1 MNFFSKAQTSWV
13 HLHFRHQFHDT
24 NRFFWKILKMKLHHL
39 PFAICVLLLI
49 QTGCCYSFKGIS
61 IDPDVKTF
69 FVQNFESETSN
80 APPTLSLDFTERLK
94 DKIRL
99 ESRLSLKNTDAD
111 VEFSGK
117 VIDFRVVP
125 VAPKPGEVVEL
136 NRLEVGVSIFFIHNK
151 NDKKSWKSA
160 RTFRHFAEFNN
171 TVDLLTVQ
179 DQLLRDV
186 IFPQILEDIFNAAF
200 NDW

>member
-1 MNFFSKAQTSWV
+1 
-13 HLHFRHQFHDT
+13 
-24 NRFFWKILKMKLHHL
+24 MKLHHL
-39 PFAICVLLLI
+39 PFAICLLLLI
-49 QTGCCYSFKGIS
+49 QTGCCYTFKGIS

-69 FVQNFESETSN
+69 FVQNFETETSN
-80 APPTLSLDFTERLK
+80 APPTLGLDFTEKLK

-117 VIDFRVVP
+117 VIDYRVVP

-136 NRLEVGVSIFFIHNK
+136 NRLEVGVSMFFINNK
-151 NDKKSWKSA
+151 DDKKSWKSA

-171 TVDLLTVQ
+171 SVDLLTVQ

>member
-1 MNFFSKAQTSWV
+1 
-13 HLHFRHQFHDT
+13 
-24 NRFFWKILKMKLHHL
+24 MKLHHL
-39 PFAICVLLLI
+39 PFAICLLLLI
-49 QTGCCYSFKGIS
+49 QTGCCYTFKGIS
-61 IDPDVKTF
+61 IDPDVRTF

-80 APPTLSLDFTERLK
+80 APPTLGLDFTEKLK

>member
-1 MNFFSKAQTSWV
+1 MR
-13 HLHFRHQFHDT
+13 LHP
-24 NRFFWKILKMKLHHL
+24 L
-39 PFAICVLLLI
+39 PFALCLLLLFLS
-49 QTGCCYSFKGIS
+49 GCCYTFKGIS

-69 FVQNFESETSN
+69 FVQNFETETSN
-80 APPTLSLDFTERLK
+80 APPTLGLNFTERLK

-117 VIDFRVVP
+117 VIDYRVVP

-136 NRLEVGVSIFFIHNK
+136 NRLEVGVSIFFINNK
-151 NDKKSWKSA
+151 DDKKSWKSA

-179 DQLLRDV
+179 DQLLQDV

>member
-1 MNFFSKAQTSWV
+1 
-13 HLHFRHQFHDT
+13 
-24 NRFFWKILKMKLHHL
+24 L
-39 PFAICVLLLI
+39 PFAICLLLLI
-49 QTGCCYSFKGIS
+49 QTGCCYTFKGIS

-69 FVQNFESETSN
+69 FVQNFETETSN
-80 APPTLSLDFTERLK
+80 APPTLGLDFTEKLK

-117 VIDFRVVP
+117 VIDYRVVP

-136 NRLEVGVSIFFIHNK
+136 NRLEVGVSMFFINNK
-151 NDKKSWKSA
+151 DDKKSWKSA

-171 TVDLLTVQ
+171 SVDLLTVQ